1 MATERQLQFRV
12 GLLVLVSLGIGGWL
26 VELQSAVAMAR
37 TSRRCFCSSFA
48 AGEKTP
54 KQRGTDEPLTRIEFA
69 QTTPGEASS

>member
-1 MATERQLQFRV
+1 MFPPDIPLPPSHKVFRTENIIDLRELARCGTATEV
-12 GLLVLVSLGIGGWL
+12 MWLLGPVY
-26 VELQSAVAMAR
+26 
-37 TSRRCFCSSFA
+37 A